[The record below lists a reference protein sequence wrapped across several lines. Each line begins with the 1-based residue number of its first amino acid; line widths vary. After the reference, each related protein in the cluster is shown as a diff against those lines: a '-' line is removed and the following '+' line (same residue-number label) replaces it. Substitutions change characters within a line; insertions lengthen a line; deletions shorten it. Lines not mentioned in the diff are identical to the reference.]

1 MPSQDD
7 YLDDLLKGMSEE
19 ENGGIDLGG
28 SPDLDAVAEMT
39 EEEIA
44 KLLAVG
50 AEEPE
55 GNKSSMD
62 KPSQESDDSLN
73 DVLAMLEGTSN
84 SNLQEIKELLQ
95 KSDNNELVDESNTLE
110 GDDSQVD
117 KLLADIEGAGSE
129 ETALNTKEQRKR
141 EKQRRKEEK
150 LAQKE
155 AKKAERKAAKG
166 KKGTKGSG
174 KGGKS
179 SSESDTTLDY
189 DVLDNI
195 VSGAGRIAQGNS
207 QKAGA
212 GNNGFEMS
220 AEDAIIEVEREEADD
235 ILPDIEMAGEM
246 ETDEPKEKGGLF
258 AKFMAFLMEEEEEEE
273 PENEN
278 LRLSKENQDIIDELD
293 KENGAAK
300 GGKSKKDKKKKKEK
314 PKKEPKPKK
323 APKPK
328 KEKPPKEEEPV
339 IPGSKLTL
347 KKVMPIVLLGASVG
361 AVILIF
367 INISVDFS
375 DKSVAKDAYQQGD
388 YATCYRN
395 LYGKKLNEEEAL
407 MYGRAESILYIE
419 LWYRKYEIFVEQGDE
434 VKALDSLIQ
443 TVCDYPAL
451 FEYANQWN
459 AADEVNV
466 VYSKILNILQDKYG
480 ITEGQALEIAAE
492 KSDLEYTKIVTAVA
506 NGMSYD
512 VWNNGGTPQQP
523 EEEGLPN
530 QLPEESD
537 IGEGDFVDNQR

>member
-1 MPSQDD
+1 M
-7 YLDDLLKGMSEE
+7 
-19 ENGGIDLGG
+19 
-28 SPDLDAVAEMT
+28 
-39 EEEIA
+39 
-44 KLLAVG
+44 
-50 AEEPE
+50 
-55 GNKSSMD
+55 
-62 KPSQESDDSLN
+62 
-73 DVLAMLEGTSN
+73 
-84 SNLQEIKELLQ
+84 
-95 KSDNNELVDESNTLE
+95 
-110 GDDSQVD
+110 
-117 KLLADIEGAGSE
+117 
-129 ETALNTKEQRKR
+129 
-141 EKQRRKEEK
+141 
-150 LAQKE
+150 
-155 AKKAERKAAKG
+155 
-166 KKGTKGSG
+166 
-174 KGGKS
+174 
-179 SSESDTTLDY
+179 
-189 DVLDNI
+189 
-195 VSGAGRIAQGNS
+195 
-207 QKAGA
+207 
-212 GNNGFEMS
+212 
-220 AEDAIIEVEREEADD
+220 
-235 ILPDIEMAGEM
+235 
-246 ETDEPKEKGGLF
+246 
-258 AKFMAFLMEEEEEEE
+258 
-273 PENEN
+273 
-278 LRLSKENQDIIDELD
+278 
-293 KENGAAK
+293 
-300 GGKSKKDKKKKKEK
+300 
-314 PKKEPKPKK
+314 
-323 APKPK
+323 
-328 KEKPPKEEEPV
+328 
-339 IPGSKLTL
+339 
-347 KKVMPIVLLGASVG
+347 G